1 MILKSLTPDLHL
13 AQQAVGKEGRFGS
26 VMGTKFEKHKVLGG
40 MEGQSLAMGWE
51 VAQLQIFLT

>member
-13 AQQAVGKEGRFGS
+13 AQQAVGNEGRLGS
-26 VMGTKFEKHKVLGG
+26 VMGTDFEQYKVLGG

-51 VAQLQIFLT
+51 VAQLQILLA